1 MSPLSVLILVLPL
14 PLAFLL
20 HDAEEVAVQHRW
32 MENHSGALRQRFPR
46 LRQLLDRLQRL
57 NTKAFA
63 LAALEEFI
71 VLLCATACVLA
82 DVPFALELWA
92 ALCLAFS
99 LHVLLHLGQALAV
112 RGYVPGL
119 VTSILLSPFAAYGF
133 FCISLV
139 MSPLKMFALAVAG
152 AAFVA
157 LNLLFAHWL
166 GLKLTSRR

>member
-32 MENHSGALRQRFPR
+32 MENHSGALRERFPR
-46 LRQLLDRLQRL
+46 LRPLLDRLQRL

-92 ALCLAFS
+92 ALFLAFS
-99 LHVLLHLGQALAV
+99 LHLLLHLGQAVAV

-119 VTSILLSPFAAYGF
+119 VTSILLSPFAAYGV
-133 FCISLV
+133 FCISRV

>member
-32 MENHSGALRQRFPR
+32 MENHSGALRERFPR
-46 LRQLLDRLQRL
+46 LRPLLDRLQRL

-92 ALCLAFS
+92 ALFLAFS
-99 LHVLLHLGQALAV
+99 LHLLLHLGQFLLIALTNM
-112 RGYVPGL
+112 RL
-119 VTSILLSPFAAYGF
+119 VESR
-133 FCISLV
+133 LV
-139 MSPLKMFALAVAG
+139 LRSGNPVL
-152 AAFVA
+152 
-157 LNLLFAHWL
+157 
-166 GLKLTSRR
+166 

>member
-32 MENHSGALRQRFPR
+32 MENHSGALRERFPR
-46 LRQLLDRLQRL
+46 LRPLLDRLQRL

-82 DVPFALELWA
+82 DVSFALELWA
-92 ALCLAFS
+92 ALFLAFS
-99 LHVLLHLGQALAV
+99 LHLLLHFGQAVAV

-119 VTSILLSPFAAYGF
+119 VTSILLSPFAAYGI

-157 LNLLFAHWL
+157 LNLRFAHWL
-166 GLKLTSRR
+166 GLKLTRRH

>member
-32 MENHSGALRQRFPR
+32 MENHSGALRERFLR
-46 LRQLLDRLQRL
+46 LRPLLDRLQRL

-82 DVPFALELWA
+82 DVSFALELWA
-92 ALCLAFS
+92 ALFLAFS
-99 LHVLLHLGQALAV
+99 LHLLLHFGQAVAV

-119 VTSILLSPFAAYGF
+119 VTSILLSPFAAYGI

-152 AAFVA
+152 ASFVA

>member
-32 MENHSGALRQRFPR
+32 MENHSGALRERFPR
-46 LRQLLDRLQRL
+46 LRPLLDRLQRL

-82 DVPFALELWA
+82 DVSFALELWA
-92 ALCLAFS
+92 ALFLAFS
-99 LHVLLHLGQALAV
+99 LHLLLHFGQAVAV

-119 VTSILLSPFAAYGF
+119 VTSILLSPFAAYGI

-139 MSPLKMFALAVAG
+139 MSPLKMFALSVAG
-152 AAFVA
+152 ASFVA

-166 GLKLTSRR
+166 GLKRTSRR

>member
-46 LRQLLDRLQRL
+46 LRPLLDRLQRL

-92 ALCLAFS
+92 ALFLAFS
-99 LHVLLHLGQALAV
+99 LHLLLHFGQAVAV

-119 VTSILLSPFAAYGF
+119 VTSILLSPFAAYGV

-139 MSPLKMFALAVAG
+139 MLPLKMFALAVAG

-157 LNLLFAHWL
+157 LNLRLAHWL
-166 GLKLTSRR
+166 GLKLTRRR

>member
-32 MENHSGALRQRFPR
+32 MENHSGALRERFPR
-46 LRQLLDRLQRL
+46 LRPLLDRLQRL

-71 VLLCATACVLA
+71 VLLCAPACVLA
-82 DVPFALELWA
+82 DVPFALELCA
-92 ALCLAFS
+92 ALFLAFS
-99 LHVLLHLGQALAV
+99 LHLLLHLGQAVAV

-119 VTSILLSPFAAYGF
+119 VTSILLSPFAAYGI

-166 GLKLTSRR
+166 GLKLTRRH

>member
-46 LRQLLDRLQRL
+46 LRPLLDRLQRL

-71 VLLCATACVLA
+71 VLFCATACVLA
-82 DVPFALELWA
+82 DVSFALELWA
-92 ALCLAFS
+92 ALFLAFS
-99 LHVLLHLGQALAV
+99 LHLLLHFGQAVAV

-119 VTSILLSPFAAYGF
+119 VTSILLSLFAAYGI

-139 MSPLKMFALAVAG
+139 MSPL
-152 AAFVA
+152 
-157 LNLLFAHWL
+157 
-166 GLKLTSRR
+166 

>member
-1 MSPLSVLILVLPL
+1 
-14 PLAFLL
+14 
-20 HDAEEVAVQHRW
+20 
-32 MENHSGALRQRFPR
+32 MENHSGALRERFPR
-46 LRQLLDRLQRL
+46 LRPLLDRLQRL

-92 ALCLAFS
+92 ALFLAFS
-99 LHVLLHLGQALAV
+99 RHLLLHLGQAVAV

-119 VTSILLSPFAAYGF
+119 VTSILLSPFAAYGV

-139 MSPLKMFALAVAG
+139 MSPLKMFALAVTG

-157 LNLLFAHWL
+157 LNHLFAHWL
-166 GLKLTSRR
+166 GLKLTRRH

>member
-32 MENHSGALRQRFPR
+32 MENHSGALRERFPR
-46 LRQLLDRLQRL
+46 LRPLLDRLQRL

-92 ALCLAFS
+92 ALFLAS
-99 LHVLLHLGQALAV
+99 PLHVLLHLGQALAV

-119 VTSILLSPFAAYGF
+119 VTSILLSPFAAYGV

-152 AAFVA
+152 VAFVA
-157 LNLLFAHWL
+157 LNLRFAHWL

>member
-32 MENHSGALRQRFPR
+32 MENHSGALRERFPR
-46 LRQLLDRLQRL
+46 LRPLLDRLQRL

-82 DVPFALELWA
+82 DVPFAWELWA
-92 ALCLAFS
+92 ALFLAFS
-99 LHVLLHLGQALAV
+99 LHLLLPVGQAVAV

-119 VTSILLSPFAAYGF
+119 VTSILLSPFAAYGI

-139 MSPLKMFALAVAG
+139 MSPLKMFALAVTG
-152 AAFVA
+152 AAFIA
-157 LNLLFAHWL
+157 LNLRFAHWL

>member
-82 DVPFALELWA
+82 DVPFSLELWA
-92 ALCLAFS
+92 ALFLAFS
-99 LHVLLHLGQALAV
+99 LHLLLHLGQAVAV

-119 VTSILLSPFAAYGF
+119 VTSILLSPFAAYGI

-152 AAFVA
+152 VAFVA
-157 LNLLFAHWL
+157 LNLRFAHWL
-166 GLKLTSRR
+166 GLKLTRRH

>member
-32 MENHSGALRQRFPR
+32 MENHSGALRERFPR
-46 LRQLLDRLQRL
+46 LRPLLDRLQRL

-92 ALCLAFS
+92 ALFLAFS
-99 LHVLLHLGQALAV
+99 LHLLLHLGQAVAV

-119 VTSILLSPFAAYGF
+119 VTSILLSPFAAYGV

-139 MSPLKMFALAVAG
+139 MSPLAMLALAVAG

-157 LNLLFAHWL
+157 LNLLCAQWL
-166 GLKLTSRR
+166 GLKLTSPR

>member
-32 MENHSGALRQRFPR
+32 MENHSGALRERFPR
-46 LRQLLDRLQRL
+46 LRPLLDRLQRL

-82 DVPFALELWA
+82 DVPFAL
-92 ALCLAFS
+92 
-99 LHVLLHLGQALAV
+99 
-112 RGYVPGL
+112 
-119 VTSILLSPFAAYGF
+119 
-133 FCISLV
+133 
-139 MSPLKMFALAVAG
+139 
-152 AAFVA
+152 
-157 LNLLFAHWL
+157 
-166 GLKLTSRR
+166 

>member
-32 MENHSGALRQRFPR
+32 MENHSGALRERFPR
-46 LRQLLDRLQRL
+46 LRPLLDRLQRL

-92 ALCLAFS
+92 ALFLAFS

-119 VTSILLSPFAAYGF
+119 VTSILLSPFAAYGI

-139 MSPLKMFALAVAG
+139 MSPLKMLALAVTG

-166 GLKLTSRR
+166 GLKLTRRR

>member
-14 PLAFLL
+14 PLVFLL

-32 MENHSGALRQRFPR
+32 MENHSGALRERFPR
-46 LRQLLDRLQRL
+46 LRPLLDRLQRL

-92 ALCLAFS
+92 ALFLAFS
-99 LHVLLHLGQALAV
+99 LHLLLHFGQAVAV

-119 VTSILLSPFAAYGF
+119 VTSILLSPFAVYGV

-157 LNLLFAHWL
+157 LNLRFAHWL
-166 GLKLTSRR
+166 GLKLTRRH

>member
-92 ALCLAFS
+92 ALFLAFS
-99 LHVLLHLGQALAV
+99 LHLLLHLGQAVAV

-119 VTSILLSPFAAYGF
+119 VTSILLSPFAAYGV

-152 AAFVA
+152 AAFVT

>member
-32 MENHSGALRQRFPR
+32 MENHSGALRERFPR

-71 VLLCATACVLA
+71 VLLCVTACVLT

-92 ALCLAFS
+92 ALFLAFS
-99 LHVLLHLGQALAV
+99 LHLLLHFGQAVAV

-119 VTSILLSPFAAYGF
+119 VTSILLSPFAAYGI

-157 LNLLFAHWL
+157 LNLRFAHWL

>member
-1 MSPLSVLILVLPL
+1 MSPRSVLILVLPL

-32 MENHSGALRQRFPR
+32 MENHSGALRERFLR
-46 LRQLLDRLQRL
+46 LRPLLDRLQRL

-82 DVPFALELWA
+82 DVSFALELWA
-92 ALCLAFS
+92 ALFLAFS
-99 LHVLLHLGQALAV
+99 LHLLLHFGQAVAV

-119 VTSILLSPFAAYGF
+119 VTSILLSPFAAYGI

-152 AAFVA
+152 ASFVA
-157 LNLLFAHWL
+157 LKLLFAHWL

>member
-32 MENHSGALRQRFPR
+32 MENHSGALRERFPR
-46 LRQLLDRLQRL
+46 LRPLLDRLQRL

-82 DVPFALELWA
+82 DVPFSLELWA
-92 ALCLAFS
+92 ALFLAFS
-99 LHVLLHLGQALAV
+99 LHLLLHFGQAVAV

-152 AAFVA
+152 AAFVV
-157 LNLLFAHWL
+157 LNLRFAHWL

>member
-32 MENHSGALRQRFPR
+32 MENHSGALRERFLR
-46 LRQLLDRLQRL
+46 LRPLLDRLQRL

-82 DVPFALELWA
+82 DVSFALELWA
-92 ALCLAFS
+92 ALFLAFS
-99 LHVLLHLGQALAV
+99 LHLLLHFGQAVAV

-119 VTSILLSPFAAYGF
+119 VTSILLSPFAAYGI

-139 MSPLKMFALAVAG
+139 MAPLKMFALAVAG
-152 AAFVA
+152 ASFVA

>member
-32 MENHSGALRQRFPR
+32 MENHSGALRERFLR
-46 LRQLLDRLQRL
+46 LRPLLDRLQRL

-82 DVPFALELWA
+82 DVSFALELWA
-92 ALCLAFS
+92 ALFLAFS
-99 LHVLLHLGQALAV
+99 LHLLLHFGQAVAV

-119 VTSILLSPFAAYGF
+119 VTSILLSPFAAYGI

-152 AAFVA
+152 AAFIA
-157 LNLLFAHWL
+157 LNLRFAHWL
-166 GLKLTSRR
+166 GLKLTRRR

>member
-1 MSPLSVLILVLPL
+1 MRKKLPCNIVGWKIT
-14 PLAFLL
+14 
-20 HDAEEVAVQHRW
+20 VARCGNVSRG
-32 MENHSGALRQRFPR
+32 S
-46 LRQLLDRLQRL
+46 D
-57 NTKAFA
+57 TKAFA

-92 ALCLAFS
+92 ALFLAFS
-99 LHVLLHLGQALAV
+99 LHLLLHFGQAVVV

-119 VTSILLSPFAAYGF
+119 VTSILLSPFAAYGI

-139 MSPLKMFALAVAG
+139 MSPLKMFALAVTG
-152 AAFVA
+152 AAFIA

>member
-32 MENHSGALRQRFPR
+32 MENHSGALRERFLR
-46 LRQLLDRLQRL
+46 LRPLLDRLQRL

-82 DVPFALELWA
+82 DVSFALELWA
-92 ALCLAFS
+92 ALFLAFS
-99 LHVLLHLGQALAV
+99 LHLLLHFGQAVAV

-119 VTSILLSPFAAYGF
+119 VTSILLSPFAAYGV

-152 AAFVA
+152 ASFVA

>member
-92 ALCLAFS
+92 ALFLAFS
-99 LHVLLHLGQALAV
+99 LHVLLHFGQALAV

-119 VTSILLSPFAAYGF
+119 VTSILLSPFAAYGI

-157 LNLLFAHWL
+157 LNLRFAHWL

>member
-1 MSPLSVLILVLPL
+1 MSPLAVLILVLPL
-14 PLAFLL
+14 PLTFLL

-32 MENHSGALRQRFPR
+32 MENHSGALRERFPR
-46 LRQLLDRLQRL
+46 LRPLLDRLQRL

-92 ALCLAFS
+92 ALFLAFS
-99 LHVLLHLGQALAV
+99 LHLLLHFGQAVAV

-119 VTSILLSPFAAYGF
+119 VTSILLSPFAAYGI

-152 AAFVA
+152 AVFIA
-157 LNLLFAHWL
+157 LNLRFAHWL
-166 GLKLTSRR
+166 GLKLTSCH

>member
-32 MENHSGALRQRFPR
+32 MENHSGALRERFPR
-46 LRQLLDRLQRL
+46 LRPLLDRLQRL

-82 DVPFALELWA
+82 DVSFALELWA
-92 ALCLAFS
+92 ALFLAFS
-99 LHVLLHLGQALAV
+99 LHLLLHLGQAVAV

-119 VTSILLSPFAAYGF
+119 VTSILLSPFAAYGI

-139 MSPLKMFALAVAG
+139 MSPLKMLALAVAG
-152 AAFVA
+152 AAFIA
-157 LNLLFAHWL
+157 LNLRFAHWL

>member
-32 MENHSGALRQRFPR
+32 MENHSGALRERFPR
-46 LRQLLDRLQRL
+46 LRPLLDRLQRL

-71 VLLCATACVLA
+71 VLLCVTACVLA

-92 ALCLAFS
+92 ALFLAFS
-99 LHVLLHLGQALAV
+99 LHLLLHLGQAVAV

-119 VTSILLSPFAAYGF
+119 VTSILLSPFAAYGI

-139 MSPLKMFALAVAG
+139 MSPLKMFPLAVIG
-152 AAFVA
+152 AAFPP
-157 LNLLFAHWL
+157 LNLIFAN
-166 GLKLTSRR
+166 

>member
-32 MENHSGALRQRFPR
+32 MENHSGALRERFPR
-46 LRQLLDRLQRL
+46 LRPLLDRLQRL

-82 DVPFALELWA
+82 DVSFALELWA
-92 ALCLAFS
+92 ALFLAFS
-99 LHVLLHLGQALAV
+99 LHLLLHFGQAVAV

-119 VTSILLSPFAAYGF
+119 VTSILSSPFAAYGV

-139 MSPLKMFALAVAG
+139 MSPLKMLALAVAG

-166 GLKLTSRR
+166 GLKLTRRH

>member
-32 MENHSGALRQRFPR
+32 MENHSSALRQRFPR

-92 ALCLAFS
+92 ALFLAFS
-99 LHVLLHLGQALAV
+99 LHVLLHFGQALAV

-119 VTSILLSPFAAYGF
+119 VTSILLSPFAAYGI

>member
-32 MENHSGALRQRFPR
+32 MENHSGALREHFPR
-46 LRQLLDRLQRL
+46 LRPLLDRLQRL

-71 VLLCATACVLA
+71 VSLCATACVLA

-92 ALCLAFS
+92 ALFLAFS
-99 LHVLLHLGQALAV
+99 LHLLLHLGQAVAV

-119 VTSILLSPFAAYGF
+119 VTSILLSPFAAYGI

-157 LNLLFAHWL
+157 LNLRFAHWL

>member
-92 ALCLAFS
+92 ALFLACS

-119 VTSILLSPFAAYGF
+119 VTSILLSPFAAYGV

-139 MSPLKMFALAVAG
+139 MSPLKMFALAAAG

-157 LNLLFAHWL
+157 LNLRFAHWL

>member
-32 MENHSGALRQRFPR
+32 MENHSGALRERFLR
-46 LRQLLDRLQRL
+46 LRPLLDRLQRL

-82 DVPFALELWA
+82 DVSFALELWA
-92 ALCLAFS
+92 ALFLAFS
-99 LHVLLHLGQALAV
+99 LHLLLHFGQAVAV

-119 VTSILLSPFAAYGF
+119 VTSILLSPFAAYGI

-166 GLKLTSRR
+166 GLKLTRRR

>member
-32 MENHSGALRQRFPR
+32 MENHSGALRERFPR
-46 LRQLLDRLQRL
+46 LRPLLDRLQRL

-92 ALCLAFS
+92 ALFLAFS
-99 LHVLLHLGQALAV
+99 LHLLLHLGQAVAV

-119 VTSILLSPFAAYGF
+119 VTSILLSPFAAYGV

-139 MSPLKMFALAVAG
+139 MLPLKMFALAVAG

-157 LNLLFAHWL
+157 LNLRFAHWL

>member
-32 MENHSGALRQRFPR
+32 MENHSGALRERFPR
-46 LRQLLDRLQRL
+46 LRPLLDRLQRL

-82 DVPFALELWA
+82 DVSFALELWA
-92 ALCLAFS
+92 ALFLAFS
-99 LHVLLHLGQALAV
+99 LHLLLHFGQAVVV

-119 VTSILLSPFAAYGF
+119 VTSILLSPFAAYGI

-166 GLKLTSRR
+166 GLKLTRRR

>member
-32 MENHSGALRQRFPR
+32 MENHSGALRERFPR
-46 LRQLLDRLQRL
+46 LRPLLDRLQRL

-82 DVPFALELWA
+82 DVSFALELWA
-92 ALCLAFS
+92 ALFLAFS
-99 LHVLLHLGQALAV
+99 LHLLLHFGRAVAV

-119 VTSILLSPFAAYGF
+119 VTSILLSPFAAYGI

-157 LNLLFAHWL
+157 LNLRFAHWL

>member
-32 MENHSGALRQRFPR
+32 MENHSGALRERFLR
-46 LRQLLDRLQRL
+46 LRPLLDRLQRL

-82 DVPFALELWA
+82 DVSFALELWA
-92 ALCLAFS
+92 ALFLAFS
-99 LHVLLHLGQALAV
+99 LHLLLHFGQAVAV

-119 VTSILLSPFAAYGF
+119 VTSILLSPFAAYGI

-139 MSPLKMFALAVAG
+139 MSPLKMFALSVAG
-152 AAFVA
+152 ASFVA

>member
-32 MENHSGALRQRFPR
+32 MVNHGEPLRQRFPR

-92 ALCLAFS
+92 ALFLAFS
-99 LHVLLHLGQALAV
+99 LHLLLHFGQAVAV

-119 VTSILLSPFAAYGF
+119 VTSILLSPFAAYGV

-157 LNLLFAHWL
+157 LNLRFAHWL